1 MCIRDRTHPGGY
13 LTQEDELGAA
23 YAFDGPA
30 LELGAL
36 VLDGV
41 ANPEARKA
49 TVGTFP
55 KSNVYAD
62 LGELLT
68 TLGIG
73 EAVVTILS
81 ENGAPTPVAWTRLRP
96 PSSLMAQLAPAQQQ
110 AMVAAS
116 PLQAEYGTTVDR
128 DSAYEMLLA
137 KVAPAPEV
145 APEPAAP
152 TQRQEPERPD
162 VAIAGGALATVLG
175 SSLFNRP
182 LGRLRRRTRS
192 HPRLVRH
199 GTTASCD
206 APPPVTWPGYSHLLR
221 TTA

>member
-1 MCIRDRTHPGGY
+1 
-13 LTQEDELGAA
+13 LTQADELGAA

-116 PLQAEYGTTVDR
+116 PLQAEDGTTVDR
-128 DSAYEMLLA
+128 DSAYEMLLT
-137 KVAPAPEV
+137 KVAPAPEE
-145 APEPAAP
+145 APEPAPRRRGRSPSGRTWPLRAVRSP
-152 TQRQEPERPD
+152 P
-162 VAIAGGALATVLG
+162 
-175 SSLFNRP
+175 SSDPACSRASP
-182 LGRLRRRTRS
+182 VGRLRRRTRN
-192 HPRLVRH
+192 HPRPVRH

-206 APPPVTWPGYSHLLR
+206 APPPVAWPGYLRLLR
-221 TTA
+221 TNA

>member
-1 MCIRDRTHPGGY
+1 VQHALR
-13 LTQEDELGAA
+13 
-23 YAFDGPA
+23 AFTPDNAKA
-30 LELGAL
+30 L
-36 VLDGV
+36 
-41 ANPEARKA
+41 KA

-55 KSNVYAD
+55 KSNLYAD

-152 TQRQEPERPD
+152 TPRQEPERPD
-162 VAIAGGALATVLG
+162 VAIAGGALAIVLG
-175 SSLFNRP
+175 SSLFKSFARSAASAA
-182 LGRLRRRTRS
+182 GREITRDLSGTAPRRRATR
-192 HPRLVRH
+192 RR
-199 GTTASCD
+199 
-206 APPPVTWPGYSHLLR
+206 R
-221 TTA
+221 

>member
-1 MCIRDRTHPGGY
+1 MTVWATRADQVDLRGPNPHD
-13 LTQEDELGAA
+13 LARSLGAA

-96 PSSLMAQLAPAQQQ
+96 PS
-110 AMVAAS
+110 
-116 PLQAEYGTTVDR
+116 
-128 DSAYEMLLA
+128 
-137 KVAPAPEV
+137 
-145 APEPAAP
+145 
-152 TQRQEPERPD
+152 
-162 VAIAGGALATVLG
+162 
-175 SSLFNRP
+175 
-182 LGRLRRRTRS
+182 
-192 HPRLVRH
+192 
-199 GTTASCD
+199 C
-206 APPPVTWPGYSHLLR
+206 
-221 TTA
+221 

>member
-1 MCIRDRTHPGGY
+1 MTVWATRADQVDLRGPNPHD
-13 LTQEDELGAA
+13 LARSLGAA
-23 YAFDGPA
+23 YAFDGSA

-55 KSNVYAD
+55 KRNVYAD

-73 EAVVTILS
+73 VAVVTILS

-96 PSSLMAQLAPAQQQ
+96 PSSVMAQLAPAQQQ

-116 PLQAEYGTTVDR
+116 PLQAED
-128 DSAYEMLLA
+128 
-137 KVAPAPEV
+137 
-145 APEPAAP
+145 
-152 TQRQEPERPD
+152 
-162 VAIAGGALATVLG
+162 
-175 SSLFNRP
+175 
-182 LGRLRRRTRS
+182 
-192 HPRLVRH
+192 

-206 APPPVTWPGYSHLLR
+206 APPPVAWPGYLRLLR
-221 TTA
+221 

>member
-1 MCIRDRTHPGGY
+1 
-13 LTQEDELGAA
+13 LTQADELGAA

-96 PSSLMAQLAPAQQQ
+96 PSSLMAQLAPARPS
-110 AMVAAS
+110 S
-116 PLQAEYGTTVDR
+116 PQLSSR
-128 DSAYEMLLA
+128 
-137 KVAPAPEV
+137 
-145 APEPAAP
+145 
-152 TQRQEPERPD
+152 RWWRP
-162 VAIAGGALATVLG
+162 VHC
-175 SSLFNRP
+175 
-182 LGRLRRRTRS
+182 RRRTA
-192 HPRLVRH
+192 PRRRA
-199 GTTASCD
+199 T
-206 APPPVTWPGYSHLLR
+206 R
-221 TTA
+221 RRR

>member
-1 MCIRDRTHPGGY
+1 M
-13 LTQEDELGAA
+13 TQADKLGAA

-116 PLQAEYGTTVDR
+116 PLQAED
-128 DSAYEMLLA
+128 
-137 KVAPAPEV
+137 
-145 APEPAAP
+145 
-152 TQRQEPERPD
+152 
-162 VAIAGGALATVLG
+162 
-175 SSLFNRP
+175 
-182 LGRLRRRTRS
+182 
-192 HPRLVRH
+192 

-206 APPPVTWPGYSHLLR
+206 APPPVAWPGYLRLLR
-221 TTA
+221 TNA

>member
-1 MCIRDRTHPGGY
+1 
-13 LTQEDELGAA
+13 LTQADELGAA

-116 PLQAEYGTTVDR
+116 PLQAEDGTTVDR
-128 DSAYEMLLA
+128 DSAYEMLLT
-137 KVAPAPEV
+137 KVAPAPEE

-152 TQRQEPERPD
+152 TPRQEPERPD

-175 SSLFNRP
+175 SSLFKSFARSAASAARREITRDLFGTAP
-182 LGRLRRRTRS
+182 RRRATR
-192 HPRLVRH
+192 RR
-199 GTTASCD
+199 
-206 APPPVTWPGYSHLLR
+206 R
-221 TTA
+221 

>member
-1 MCIRDRTHPGGY
+1 M
-13 LTQEDELGAA
+13 TQADELGAA

-55 KSNVYAD
+55 KRNVYAD

-96 PSSLMAQLAPAQQQ
+96 PS
-110 AMVAAS
+110 
-116 PLQAEYGTTVDR
+116 
-128 DSAYEMLLA
+128 
-137 KVAPAPEV
+137 
-145 APEPAAP
+145 
-152 TQRQEPERPD
+152 
-162 VAIAGGALATVLG
+162 
-175 SSLFNRP
+175 
-182 LGRLRRRTRS
+182 
-192 HPRLVRH
+192 
-199 GTTASCD
+199 C
-206 APPPVTWPGYSHLLR
+206 
-221 TTA
+221 